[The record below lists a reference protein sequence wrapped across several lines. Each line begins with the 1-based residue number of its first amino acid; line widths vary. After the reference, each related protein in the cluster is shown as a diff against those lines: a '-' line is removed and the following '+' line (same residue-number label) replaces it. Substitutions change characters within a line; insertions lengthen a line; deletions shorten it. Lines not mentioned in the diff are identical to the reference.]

1 MADIFEKNFTELESP
16 VSNAVAITPNNSTDL
31 AQTTRAI
38 YIGGS
43 GNLTVEM
50 AGGGVDVTFTG
61 LVAGIILPI
70 RVIKVKTSSTATN
83 LVALY

>member
-16 VSNAVAITPNNSTDL
+16 VSNAAAITPNDSTDL
-31 AQTTRAI
+31 TQTTRAI

-43 GNLTVEM
+43 GNLTVQM
-50 AGGGVDVTFTG
+50 AGGQEITFVG
-61 LVAGIILPI
+61 LIAGIILPI
-70 RVIKVKTSSTATN
+70 RVRKVKTSSTTTN